1 MKKLLFLSLTMLGV
15 VFTACKDEDPPLPDN
30 TINFSASEIGIDESE
45 SSKSITLNIDRASS
59 EAVSVTI
66 GITESSLSYGND
78 YTTNPEA
85 IAGEISLTIPA
96 GQTTASVTITKED
109 GALFDGDET
118 VTLTILSLSDDIV
131 PGTNTALTVTFGS
144 IISTGSQLTLNGGE
158 GGSMAANSVYVDFSN
173 NEQTAVARKSWNLGL
188 YCGNEFAVI
197 LNNTTASTAIET
209 DISIDAIVNASD
221 SADFAASLTLTTT
234 AEASSLVDDW
244 AGDLSKT
251 VVKVGK
257 TYVVNLGESQT
268 PLYKVKVTQKD
279 AETYTV
285 QYAEINKSTVQSID
299 VPKDSKQSFVYIS
312 FTANSIVSAEP
323 AKAKWDIVWGRSLY
337 YTGTIPY
344 PFSDLVMINAR
355 GGVEA
360 VEVMTT
366 ETSYDAFTAA
376 NIAGITFSGDVDV
389 IGSKWRAGG
398 GPTSDPV
405 VRTDRFYVI
414 KDAGG
419 NIYKLQFLSMGTPR
433 GYPEIK
439 YALVQ

>member
-1 MKKLLFLSLTMLGV
+1 MKKLLFLSLAMLGV
-15 VFTACKDEDPPLPDN
+15 VFTSCKDVDPPLPDN
-30 TINFSASEIGIDESE
+30 TINFSASEIGIDENE

-85 IAGEISLTIPA
+85 IAGKISLTIQA
-96 GQTTASVTITKED
+96 GQTTASVTITKKDE
-109 GALFDGDET
+109 ALFDGDET
-118 VTLTILSLSDDIV
+118 LTLTILSLSDEIV
-131 PGTNTALTVTFGS
+131 LGTNTALTVTFGS
-144 IISTGSQLTLNGGE
+144 IISTGGQLTLNGGE
-158 GGSMAANSVYVDFSN
+158 GGPMAANSVYVDFSN
-173 NEQTAVARKSWNLGL
+173 NEQTSIARKSWNLGL

-221 SADFAASLTLTTT
+221 SADFAASLTLNTTP
-234 AEASSLVDDW
+234 AAASLVDDW

-251 VVKVGK
+251 VIKVGK
-257 TYVVNLGESQT
+257 TYVVNLGESKT

-279 AETYTV
+279 AETYTI

-299 VPKDSKQSFVYIS
+299 VPKDSKQSFVYVS
-312 FTANSIVSAEP
+312 FAANSIVSAEP
-323 AKAKWDIVWGRSLY
+323 AKIKWDIVWGRSLY
-337 YTGTIPY
+337 YIGTIPY
-344 PFSDLVMINAR
+344 PYSDLVMINAR

-360 VEVMTT
+360 AEVMTT
-366 ETSYDAFTAA
+366 VLSYDEFTAA
-376 NIAGITFSGDVDV
+376 NIAEITFSGDVDV
-389 IGSKWRAGG
+389 IGSKWRVGG
-398 GPTSDPV
+398 GPDSDPV

-419 NIYKLQFLSMGTPR
+419 NIYKLQFISLGTPR
-433 GYPEIK
+433 GYPEIN